1 MKAKKV
7 VIWLAVAIVVIS
19 GVYIAA
25 KRQVPAGEDYAT
37 STVQEETVAVPMT
50 QWITIT
56 IDGNPISVDTYAQN
70 VWYDAKQLTTERPM
84 EITVSDFAGCTMTI
98 NGIPITANGTISL
111 QLERIHGYDGIEIY
125 TKNTTT
131 QAESRNYIRT
141 LPVDYQKATILSNDP
156 EDGYYYFNL
165 NNYIYK
171 VDTSGNVVFYK
182 KVEGADAVSGGM
194 DFKRTEVDG
203 KVYYSYLSANTPP
216 DKAYLNDVGY
226 GRSYAV
232 VLDENYNEID
242 RVLYLLEGEE
252 LSFGNP
258 LENHQFT
265 ILGEGH
271 YLISGYVGKRVNNF
285 PDDVP
290 HSVLGSRVVANIIQE
305 IKDGKVVWEWDSTDY
320 PELYAMS
327 VENNDYFNKDS
338 QWADYAHFNAIA
350 IDPKDNNFLCSFRNL
365 DAILKLDRTT
375 GEILWVLGGKG
386 DQFGLTEE
394 QKFFRQHDI
403 RVAADGGFTLFN
415 NGNFNNAPQE
425 GKTSIMKFYLN
436 EDDLTVEEFKEYAVE
451 NSFSNAM
458 GSAQEL
464 EEGHYA
470 VCWGSRVTASALFS
484 EIDFLSGEVLF
495 EFCYPMDGASYRVY
509 KDQN

>member
-1 MKAKKV
+1 MNGKKAAIYLLV
-7 VIWLAVAIVVIS
+7 AVLIIAS
-19 GVYIAA
+19 VYIAA
-25 KRQVPAGEDYAT
+25 RNQVPASEDYAGN
-37 STVQEETVAVPMT
+37 SGQQETAAPMT
-50 QWITIT
+50 QWVTLSIDGCTIT
-56 IDGNPISVDTYAQN
+56 VDTYSQG
-70 VWYDAKQLTTERPM
+70 VWYDVNQLTTERD
-84 EITVSDFAGCTMTI
+84 ITITAGDFTGGTMTI
-98 NGIPITANGTISL
+98 NGVPIQPNESIALRLESL
-111 QLERIHGYDGIEIY
+111 KGFEGIEISA
-125 TKNTTT
+125 TNHATQSTTV
-131 QAESRNYIRT
+131 NYIQT
-141 LPVDYQKATILSNDP
+141 LPADFYDATILSNDP

-171 VDTSGNVVFYK
+171 VDTDGNVVFFK
-182 KVEGADAVSGGM
+182 KVDGADKVSGGM

-203 KVYYSYLSANTPP
+203 KVYYSYLSANTPA
-216 DKAYLNDVGY
+216 DKAYLSGVGY
-226 GRSYAV
+226 GRSYAT

-242 RVLYLLEGEE
+242 RVLYLLEGDDI
-252 LSFGNP
+252 SSGDP

-290 HSVLGSRVVANIIQE
+290 HSQLGARVVACIIQE
-305 IKDGKVVWEWDSTDY
+305 IKDGEVVWEWDSTDY

-327 VENNDYFNKDS
+327 VESNDFFNETCA
-338 QWADYAHFNAIA
+338 WADYAHFNAIT
-350 IDPKDNNFLCSFRNL
+350 IDPKDNNFICSFRNL
-365 DAILKLDRTT
+365 DAVLKLDRTT

-394 QKFFRQHDI
+394 QKFSRQHDI

-415 NGNFNNAPQE
+415 NGNFDATAQE
-425 GKTSIMKFYLN
+425 GQTNIMKFYLDEAN
-436 EDDLTVEEFKEYAVE
+436 RKVTGFKKYEVE

-464 EEGHYA
+464 EEGHY
-470 VCWGSRVTASALFS
+470 VICWGSRVTESPMFS
-484 EIDFLSGEVLF
+484 EIDFDAGEVLF
-495 EFCYPMDGASYRVY
+495 ELYYPKGGDSYRVY

>member
-19 GVYIAA
+19 GIYIAA
-25 KRQVPAGEDYAT
+25 KRQVPVGEDYAT
-37 STVQEETVAVPMT
+37 STVQEEMAVVPMT
-50 QWITIT
+50 QWVTIT

-84 EITVSDFAGCTMTI
+84 EVTVSDFAGCTMTI

-125 TKNTTT
+125 TKNMTT

-141 LPVDYQKATILSNDP
+141 LPIGYQNATILSNDP

-165 NNYIYK
+165 DSYIYK
-171 VDTSGNVVFYK
+171 IDTTGNVVFYK
-182 KVEGADAVSGGM
+182 KLDTADGIPGGF

-203 KVYYSYLSANTPP
+203 KVYYSYMNSNTPP
-216 DKAYLNDVGY
+216 DKAFMSGVGY
-226 GRSYAV
+226 ARSYAT

-242 RVLYLLEGEE
+242 RVLYLLEGED
-252 LSFGNP
+252 LSYGNP

-271 YLISGYVGKRVNNF
+271 YLVSGYVGKRVNNF

-290 HSVLGSRVVANIIQE
+290 HSKLGARVVANIIQE
-305 IKDGKVVWEWDSTDY
+305 IKDGQVVWEWDSTDY

-338 QWADYAHFNAIA
+338 QWADYAHFNAIT

-365 DAILKLDRTT
+365 NAILKLDRAT

-394 QKFFRQHDI
+394 QKFSRQHDI
-403 RVAADGGFTLFN
+403 RVAADGGYTLFN
-415 NGNFNNAPQE
+415 NGNDGPIGE
-425 GKTSIMKFYLN
+425 GGSTDIRKFYLDEIN
-436 EDDLTVEEFKEYAVE
+436 KTVIGFEQYKLEG
-451 NSFSNAM
+451 SFSWAT

-464 EEGHYA
+464 SDGHY
-470 VCWGSRVTASALFS
+470 VIGWGARGTQNAMFS
-484 EIDFLSGEVLF
+484 EIDFLNNKVLF
-495 EFCYPMDGASYRVY
+495 EFCYPTEYFTYRVY